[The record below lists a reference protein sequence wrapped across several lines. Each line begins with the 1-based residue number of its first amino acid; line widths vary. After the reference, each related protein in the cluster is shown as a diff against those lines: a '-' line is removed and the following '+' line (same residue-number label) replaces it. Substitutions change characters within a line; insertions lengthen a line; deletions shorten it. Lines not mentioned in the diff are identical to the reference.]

1 MVRES
6 WVDAVFGTLAQDKLS
21 LGGRESEVSV
31 NSRASGG
38 RSAVVFYP
46 CPGDQIPT
54 NQQLDEGKDEGE
66 CPPPPR
72 STGQLPAT
80 ERTGTPVFSQRLEL
94 ETVPVLPLLVN
105 VHILLSFTRAEIQ
118 AFNDLWQRETGLHLT
133 T

>member
-1 MVRES
+1 MEAGASWPLVQPMVRES
-6 WVDAVFGTLAQDKLS
+6 WVDAVFGTLAQDKFS

-66 CPPPPR
+66 CPPLLAALASSPR
-72 STGQLPAT
+72 PNA
-80 ERTGTPVFSQRLEL
+80 
-94 ETVPVLPLLVN
+94 LV
-105 VHILLSFTRAEIQ
+105 HQCSPR
-118 AFNDLWQRETGLHLT
+118 D
-133 T
+133 